1 MSASSTDQEIQ
12 RIRVEY
18 ERREREMP
26 ANRYAW
32 NHPEHYFLQC
42 QTSRA
47 CIAQL
52 NRAGMFPLTGR
63 RVADIGCGS
72 GQWLLEFAQWDAQTL
87 AGIDLDER
95 RIQRAKTK
103 LPAAD
108 LHAGDARSLP
118 WQNESFDLV
127 SQFTLFT
134 SILSTPMKKDIAAEM
149 MRVVKPNGL
158 ILWNDFRVD
167 NPRNRNVAGIR
178 ASEIRALF
186 PGCTVD
192 LHSVTLAPPLARAIV
207 PLSWAGALM
216 LESLPF
222 LRTHYLG
229 IIRKQS

>member
-1 MSASSTDQEIQ
+1 MPASSAEQEIQ

-52 NRAGMFPLTGR
+52 DRAGMFPLTGR
-63 RVADIGCGS
+63 RVADIACGS
-72 GQWLLEFAQWDAQTL
+72 GQWLLEFAQWDAQSL

-95 RIQRAKTK
+95 RIQRAKAK
-103 LPAAD
+103 LSGAD
-108 LHAGDARSLP
+108 LHTGDARFLP
-118 WQNESFDLV
+118 WQNDSFDLV
-127 SQFTLFT
+127 TQFTLFT
-134 SILSTPMKKDIAAEM
+134 SILSAPVKKEIAAEM
-149 MRVVKPNGL
+149 MRVVKADGV
-158 ILWNDFRVD
+158 ILWNDFRVN
-167 NPRNRNVAGIR
+167 NPRNRNVAGIK
-178 ASEIRALF
+178 ASEIRELF

-192 LHSVTLAPPLARAIV
+192 LHSITLAPPLAKAIV
-207 PLSWAGALM
+207 PHSWAGALL

-229 IIRKQS
+229 IIRKP

>member
-1 MSASSTDQEIQ
+1 MQASSADQEIS
-12 RIRVEY
+12 RIRGEY
-18 ERREREMP
+18 ERRAREMP

-63 RVADIGCGS
+63 RIADIGCGS
-72 GQWLLEFAQWDAQTL
+72 GQWLLEFAQWDAQSL

-95 RIQRAKTK
+95 RIQRAKAK

-118 WQNESFDLV
+118 WQNDSFDVV

-134 SILSTPMKKDIAAEM
+134 SILSSPVKKQIAAEM
-149 MRVVKPNGL
+149 MRVVKSDGL

-167 NPRNRNVAGIR
+167 NPRNRNVAGIG
-178 ASEIRALF
+178 AAEIRALF
-186 PGCTVD
+186 SGCKVD

-207 PLSWAGALM
+207 PRSWAGALI

-229 IIRKQS
+229 IIRKP

>member
-1 MSASSTDQEIQ
+1 MPASSSEQEIQ

-52 NRAGMFPLTGR
+52 DRAGMFPLTGR
-63 RVADIGCGS
+63 NVADIGCGS
-72 GQWLLEFAQWDAQTL
+72 GQWLLEFTQWDAQSL

-95 RIQRAKTK
+95 RIQRAKAK

-108 LHAGDARSLP
+108 LHTGDARFLP
-118 WQNESFDLV
+118 WKNNSFDLV

-134 SILSTPMKKDIAAEM
+134 SILSLSVKKDIAAEM
-149 MRVVKPNGL
+149 MRVVKSDGL

-178 ASEIRALF
+178 AAEIRALF
-186 PGCTVD
+186 PGCKVD

-207 PLSWAGALM
+207 PISWTGALI

-229 IIRKQS
+229 IIRKP

>member
-1 MSASSTDQEIQ
+1 MASSSADQEIK

-26 ANRYAW
+26 ANRYSW

-52 NRAGMFPLTGR
+52 DRAGMFPLTGR
-63 RVADIGCGS
+63 RIADIGCGS
-72 GQWLLEFAQWDAQTL
+72 GQWLLEFAQWDAQFL
-87 AGIDLDER
+87 AGIDLDDR
-95 RIQRAKTK
+95 RIKRAKSK

-108 LHAGDARSLP
+108 LHTGDARFLP
-118 WQNESFDLV
+118 WQSNSFDVV

-134 SILSTPMKKDIAAEM
+134 SILSAQVKQDIAAEM
-149 MRVVKPNGL
+149 MRIVKSDGL

-186 PGCTVD
+186 PGCSVD
-192 LHSVTLAPPLARAIV
+192 LHSITLAPPLAKAMV
-207 PLSWAGALM
+207 PLSWAGALL

-229 IIRKQS
+229 IIRKP

>member
-1 MSASSTDQEIQ
+1 MPASSAEQEIQ
-12 RIRVEY
+12 RIRIEY

-32 NHPEHYFLQC
+32 NRPEHYFLQC

-47 CIAQL
+47 CIGQL
-52 NRAGMFPLTGR
+52 DRAGMFPLTGR
-63 RVADIGCGS
+63 RIADIGCGS
-72 GQWLLEFAQWDAQTL
+72 GQWLLEFAQWDAQSL

-95 RIQRAKTK
+95 RIQRAKDK

-108 LHAGDARSLP
+108 LHTGDARFLP
-118 WQNESFDLV
+118 WQKDSFDVV

-134 SILSTPMKKDIAAEM
+134 SILSAPVKTAIAAEM
-149 MRVVKPNGL
+149 MRVVKSDGL
-158 ILWNDFRVD
+158 ILWNDFRVN
-167 NPRNRNVAGIR
+167 NPRNPNVAGIG

-186 PGCTVD
+186 PGCRVE
-192 LHSVTLAPPLARAIV
+192 LHSITLAPPLAKAIV

-229 IIRKQS
+229 IIRKP

>member
-1 MSASSTDQEIQ
+1 MPVSPSEQEIA

-26 ANRYAW
+26 VGRYSWNRAE
-32 NHPEHYFLQC
+32 NMFLQC

-47 CIAQL
+47 CITAL
-52 NRAGMFPLTGR
+52 DRVGMFPLTGR

-72 GQWLLEFAQWDAQTL
+72 GQWLLEFAQWDAQSL
-87 AGIDLDER
+87 AGIDLNEDR
-95 RIQRAKTK
+95 VQRAKAK
-103 LPAAD
+103 LSVAD
-108 LHAGDARSLP
+108 LHAGDARALP
-118 WQNESFDLV
+118 WKNESFDVV

-134 SILSTPMKKDIAAEM
+134 SILSPSVKKDIAGEM
-149 MRVVKPNGL
+149 MRVVKSDGV

-178 ASEIRALF
+178 AAEISSLF
-186 PGCTVD
+186 PGCTVT
-192 LHSVTLAPPLARAIV
+192 LQSITLAPPVARVVA
-207 PLSWAGALM
+207 PLSWPLALM

-229 IIRKQS
+229 IIRKP